1 MIRAIL
7 DALVPS
13 RAEAAAAIYGSL
25 RLLRLD
31 ADALDYFDRSI
42 EGFWHSFFAAV
53 LGLPAY
59 ALLYFVASGGEP
71 NGRGL
76 LAMVLVQLLAY
87 VIAWTAYP
95 LLVLGLVPGL
105 GRRDRFFTYM
115 VAYNWLGLPV
125 LVIQSATAIVVE
137 IGILPSAMGSTA
149 MLVVFLCLLG
159 LEAWLARTAL
169 AVAWPVAAGFVALD
183 VLLSIFIEAFVG
195 AG

>member
-7 DALVPS
+7 DALVPG

-25 RLLRLD
+25 RLFRLD
-31 ADALDYFDRSI
+31 ADALDYFDRSVD
-42 EGFWHSFFAAV
+42 GFWHSFFAAV

-59 ALLYFVASGGEP
+59 AVLLLVTSGDAASEHGVVG
-71 NGRGL
+71 
-76 LAMVLVQLLAY
+76 AALVQILAY

-95 LLVLGLVPGL
+95 LLVVSLLPGL

-125 LVIQSATAIVVE
+125 LVIQAATAIVVE
-137 IGILPSAMGSTA
+137 SGIFPEALGSTVT
-149 MLVVFLCLLG
+149 LVVFLGLLA
-159 LEAWLARTAL
+159 LEGWLARTAL
-169 AVAWPVAAGFVALD
+169 AVGWPVAAGFVALD
-183 VLLSIFIEAFVG
+183 VLMSVVVKAL